1 MTTHTHTTHNT
12 HQQHKLT
19 HNTQTT
25 QQALNVGNGNELFW
39 KQLTRIVCF
48 GGAPTDNVG
57 KDGIAQVEQ
66 AMGDN
71 TWFHM
76 FKEHTA
82 RLIFIDKRPRLRV
95 LVVDDNLVNCKLV
108 SRMFSRL
115 GCSYPDCKQNGKEA
129 LLALLGISQQQQ
141 QEEQQWPATATTCC
155 YDIVLLD
162 MYMPVMDGW
171 ECMQHICRI
180 YPPRVR
186 PFVVAMHG
194 DTRLS
199 SKRFKAAGMVGA
211 LQKPVRMSALWNM
224 LVQLAFAGPNPP
236 HLFVQ

>member
-82 RLIFIDKRPRLRV
+82 RLIFVMSLLPSSLFFLLLLTCSLSTACYAV
-95 LVVDDNLVNCKLV
+95 YLVVLC
-108 SRMFSRL
+108 
-115 GCSYPDCKQNGKEA
+115 
-129 LLALLGISQQQQ
+129 
-141 QEEQQWPATATTCC
+141 
-155 YDIVLLD
+155 
-162 MYMPVMDGW
+162 
-171 ECMQHICRI
+171 
-180 YPPRVR
+180 
-186 PFVVAMHG
+186 VVC
-194 DTRLS
+194 
-199 SKRFKAAGMVGA
+199 V
-211 LQKPVRMSALWNM
+211 V
-224 LVQLAFAGPNPP
+224 
-236 HLFVQ
+236 LFVLGMCKHLHKTDR